1 MNGLEKVL
9 SDVTAAGGK
18 ATRSKRDPER
28 TREAILGVACKVLA
42 KDGPEGLSVSE
53 VAQLAGVNRGTAY
66 HHFPTREE
74 LLSATRVWVSERLC
88 REVFGESDRVRDPQR
103 APQTVIANLTSF
115 AMEHPEFGRV
125 WLYSVLS
132 SNQPASDPFW
142 NLFRTHVEEFARSEL
157 AQPGIDCEVHA
168 AQMLVGLFLWPIWAR
183 VDSLG
188 AAGRRKMAERYS
200 REVLRSSLFGTMCPD
215 RFPELAAG
223 LARVPGGE
231 GETQSV

>member
-1 MNGLEKVL
+1 M
-9 SDVTAAGGK
+9 
-18 ATRSKRDPER
+18 RSKRDPER

-74 LLSATRVWVSERLC
+74 LLAATTAWVSERLC
-88 REVFGESDRVRDPQR
+88 REMFGESGGRDPQ
-103 APQTVIANLTSF
+103 AVIANLTSF

-132 SNQPASDPFW
+132 SNQPANDPFW
-142 NLFRTHVEEFARSEL
+142 NLFRSHVEEFSRLEL

-183 VDSLG
+183 VDSLS
-188 AAGRRKMAERYS
+188 AAGRREMAERYS
-200 REVLRSSLFGTMCPD
+200 NEVLRSSLFGTMRPD
-215 RFPELAAG
+215 KFPDLAARLSQALG
-223 LARVPGGE
+223 VGGE
-231 GETQSV
+231 SQSLPDC